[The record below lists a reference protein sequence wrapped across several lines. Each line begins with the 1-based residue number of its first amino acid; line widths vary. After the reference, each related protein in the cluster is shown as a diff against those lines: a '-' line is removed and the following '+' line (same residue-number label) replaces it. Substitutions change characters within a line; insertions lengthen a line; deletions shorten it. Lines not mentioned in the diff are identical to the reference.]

1 MRWASYGLHTAA
13 SIEVSCDARSYDAG
27 FHRAFLCRGISL
39 RQSLPKTEVAM
50 DSMTLIALAVSLLL
64 LIYLTASLLYPEKF

>member
-1 MRWASYGLHTAA
+1 
-13 SIEVSCDARSYDAG
+13 
-27 FHRAFLCRGISL
+27 
-39 RQSLPKTEVAM
+39 M